1 MNSTIIIYTD
11 GSCHT
16 QQQLGAWS
24 AIILVNDTKI
34 ILSGIESNTTHQ
46 RMELLAVIS
55 AIEYVQQ
62 HYKTSTNIQLNS
74 DSQYVIGLIARAEKL
89 VAKNYHTK
97 KGNEIANE
105 DLVKKWLYLN
115 TIFAIE
121 CIKIKA
127 HQQLSETTKYNI
139 EADKLS
145 RKLVR
150 DEIKKVNQTNNL

>member
-1 MNSTIIIYTD
+1 MNPTIIIYTD

-34 ILSGIESNTTHQ
+34 ILSGIETNTTHQ
-46 RMELLAVIS
+46 RMELTAVIS

-62 HYKTSTNIQLNS
+62 HYKTSKNIQLNS
-74 DSQYVIGLIARAEKL
+74 DSQYVIGLISRADKL
-89 VAKNYHTK
+89 AAKNYQTK

-105 DLVKKWLYLN
+105 NLVKKWLFLN
-115 TIFAIE
+115 SLYIIE

-139 EADKLS
+139 EVDKLS

-150 DEIKKVNQTNNL
+150 DEIRKGNQNL

>member
-1 MNSTIIIYTD
+1 MNPTIIIYTD

-34 ILSGIESNTTHQ
+34 ILSGIETNTTHQ
-46 RMELLAVIS
+46 RMELTAVIS

-62 HYKTSTNIQLNS
+62 HYKTSKNIQLNS
-74 DSQYVIGLIARAEKL
+74 DSQYVIGLISRADKL
-89 VAKNYHTK
+89 AAKNYKKK

-105 DLVKKWLYLN
+105 NLVKKWLFLN
-115 TIFAIE
+115 SLYIIE

-139 EADKLS
+139 EVDKLS

-150 DEIKKVNQTNNL
+150 DEIRKGNQNL